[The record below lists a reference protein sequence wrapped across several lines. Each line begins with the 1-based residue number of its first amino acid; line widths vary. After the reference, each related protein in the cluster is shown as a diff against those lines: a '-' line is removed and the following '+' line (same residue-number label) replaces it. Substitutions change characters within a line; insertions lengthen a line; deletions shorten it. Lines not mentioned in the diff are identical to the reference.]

1 MNTIAEFTL
10 SASEVLP
17 GLTARTGSAG
27 LDATLLPWLLFAWLT
42 LEAIWDL
49 RNQNVPVWFSLVML
63 LPGIILLAFDSFLV
77 AIMVVI
83 SLASTEVVQRI
94 RPLGIAGLYL
104 PLVVIPI
111 ITPTTNATLGSLPL
125 VIGWALF
132 VTLWLLGIVGGAD
145 ALAGLSLL
153 LFFPS
158 WTMFACI
165 VAGILIWSVAL
176 LILRYGRSA
185 GLRLWTVA
193 STRAAGTQAAGIGA
207 YALAALIF
215 GVLEWFTAI
224 IS

>member
-1 MNTIAEFTL
+1 MSSFAL
-10 SASEVLP
+10 SAQAEMIQI
-17 GLTARTGSAG
+17 A
-27 LDATLLPWLLFAWLT
+27 LPWLLLAWLT

-49 RNQNVPVWFSLVML
+49 RNHDIPIWFSLVML
-63 LPGIILLAFDSFLV
+63 LPGIILLAFDSFLA
-77 AIMVVI
+77 AIMVVM

-111 ITPTTNATLGSLPL
+111 IAPGSLPL

-158 WTMFACI
+158 WTMFVCI
-165 VAGILIWSVAL
+165 AAGILIWSVAL
-176 LILRYGRSA
+176 LLLRYGRDA
-185 GLRLWTVA
+185 GLRLLTVVSA
-193 STRAAGTQAAGIGA
+193 RAKGTVAAGIPA
-207 YALAALIF
+207 FALAMVVYL
-215 GVLEWFTAI
+215 V
-224 IS
+224 SMN

>member
-1 MNTIAEFTL
+1 VNMIAEPAAL
-10 SASEVLP
+10 SASEVIP
-17 GLTARTGSAG
+17 GLSARTGSAG
-27 LDATLLPWLLFAWLT
+27 LDATLLPWLLLAWLT

-49 RNQNVPVWFSLVML
+49 RNQNIPVWFSLVML
-63 LPGIILLAFDSFLV
+63 IPGIILLGFDSFLV

-104 PLVVIPI
+104 PLVVILI
-111 ITPTTNATLGSLPL
+111 IAPDSLPL
-125 VIGWALF
+125 VVGWALF

-165 VAGILIWSVAL
+165 ATGILLWSVAF
-176 LILRYGRSA
+176 LILRYGRDA
-185 GLRLWTVA
+185 GLRILTVVNA
-193 STRAAGTQAAGIGA
+193 RAKGTVAAGIGA

-215 GVLEWFTAI
+215 GVLEVALKI
-224 IS
+224 

>member
-10 SASEVLP
+10 SASEVL
-17 GLTARTGSAG
+17 SAG

-77 AIMVVI
+77 AINVVI

-111 ITPTTNATLGSLPL
+111 IAPGSLPL